1 MNNLDWE
8 KLSFEQ
14 KKYNLRYWI
23 FNQTKSNA
31 ISVHDGM
38 VLDKMALAAIQA
50 AERFLDEAYLT
61 NFAHACGFIPN
72 DN

>member
-23 FNQTKSNA
+23 FNQTKSKIN
-31 ISVHDGM
+31 
-38 VLDKMALAAIQA
+38 
-50 AERFLDEAYLT
+50 
-61 NFAHACGFIPN
+61 
-72 DN
+72 